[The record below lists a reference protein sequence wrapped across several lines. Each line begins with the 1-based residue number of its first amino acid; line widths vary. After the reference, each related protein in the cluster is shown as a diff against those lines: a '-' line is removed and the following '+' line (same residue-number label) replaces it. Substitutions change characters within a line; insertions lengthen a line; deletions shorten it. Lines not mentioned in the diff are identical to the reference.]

1 MSRRPTKIFLAFL
14 VLILLG
20 LTAWIYW
27 ALNRIEE
34 VRKPR
39 AYSMHQHPED
49 IAKQS

>member
-34 VRKPR
+34 VRKSGS
-39 AYSMHQHPED
+39 YSIRLHPED